1 MTETEVTEINVAYPE
16 ATDLHL
22 RLSLGACRLQISPGE
37 GEEWVKGT
45 YTAPTGALPVKIAQE
60 GGTVRIS
67 QEVRMAGLTGV
78 FGSPPAFELAL
89 GVGRPYELTLELG
102 AAESKAD
109 LGGIPIRR
117 LTIKQGAGKFAFDFS
132 APNPEAMS
140 LLELHAG
147 AVGLE
152 MANLANANFAEMKVD
167 GGAAAYKFDFGGSLG
182 RDAHARVTA
191 GVSSVE
197 IHVPTSTA
205 ARISSESVLASM
217 NVGDGFTKKEGA
229 FWTPAALAGDA
240 PVLTIRANVSVGSLA
255 LYAT

>member
-1 MTETEVTEINVAYPE
+1 MTDIEITEINVAYPE

-22 RLSLGACRLQISPGE
+22 RLSLGACRLQVSPGE

-45 YTAPTGALPVKIAQE
+45 YKAPTGALPVKIAQE

-67 QEVRMAGLTGV
+67 QEYRMTGLSGV
-78 FGSPPAFELAL
+78 LGSPPVFELAL
-89 GVGRPYELTLELG
+89 GMGRPYELTLELG
-102 AAESKAD
+102 AVESKAD

-132 APNPEAMS
+132 APNPEPMS
-140 LLELHAG
+140 LLELQAG

-167 GGAAAYKFDFGGSLG
+167 GGAAAYKFDFGGTLS
-182 RDAHARVTA
+182 RDANARFTV
-191 GVSSVE
+191 GVSSLE
-197 IHVPTSTA
+197 ISAPASTA
-205 ARISSESVLASM
+205 AKIRSESVLSSM

-229 FWTPAALAGDA
+229 FWTSAALAGDA
-240 PVLTIRANVSVGSLA
+240 PVLTIHANVSVGSLA
-255 LYAT
+255 IHVT